1 MLYANGRGKMFSK
14 SLIMPFG
21 FALLAIAGLLFQI
34 VAYAV
39 HSPVTLLQ
47 P

>member
-1 MLYANGRGKMFSK
+1 MFSK

-21 FALLAIAGLLFQI
+21 FALLAISGLLFQI
-34 VAYAV
+34 IAHAL
-39 HSPVTLLQ
+39 HSPVTMLQ